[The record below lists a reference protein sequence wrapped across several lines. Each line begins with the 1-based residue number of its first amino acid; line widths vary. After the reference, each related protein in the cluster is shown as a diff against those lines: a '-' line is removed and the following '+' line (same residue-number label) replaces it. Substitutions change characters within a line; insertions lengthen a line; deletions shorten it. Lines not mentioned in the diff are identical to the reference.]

1 MEYVVLIIAATYF
14 ILDSLFAWA
23 KSESDRK
30 IREDAMIAKRLSE
43 IMER

>member
-14 ILDSLFAWA
+14 
-23 KSESDRK
+23 RK